1 MKQQKEL
8 VVEGDSY
15 GVGDKE
21 GCYEIKYTYSVPSMA
36 VLMRA
41 LSLEQ
46 NLARPK
52 SAIFGLYLKSNKMLL
67 ALMSL

>member
-1 MKQQKEL
+1 MLKANSFKQKAKKQMAPQ
-8 VVEGDSY
+8 
-15 GVGDKE
+15 
-21 GCYEIKYTYSVPSMA
+21 YTYNVPSMA
-36 VLMRA
+36 VLERA
-41 LSLEQ
+41 LSVEQ